1 MQNTSGNLKNSDAR
15 LIRTT
20 SRPARERAAFPAGG
34 TLPATRLKRL
44 SNSHLRTQTH
54 TRTSMLHEAAS
65 PAEVP
70 LFSPVEENAQR
81 WTGDGGGGPGG
92 LTSGLEHDM
101 ENNKVGL
108 RKRRGTTARQ
118 AKAKA
123 PRTQVKTFVLDTNV
137 LLHDPACL
145 HRFEENDVCIP
156 VEVLGELDR
165 FKGEPS
171 ERGANAREVHRTLS
185 KFFAQPDANVME
197 GVPTDGG
204 GRVRLIVFDV
214 EQAEDS
220 EAVKRFLRIFH
231 DLEKPD
237 HRILAC
243 AVWMAEHTQ
252 PPVILVTKDLNMQL
266 KARAVGMPCEDYL
279 HDKVEAR
286 EVSHHEIARIEV
298 SAHELQRFASSGTL
312 DLGSM
317 RTALLALNEYVLLCA
332 GEKQSMPARYIGAQG
347 VTRLLVPE
355 SIRIMQG
362 RSVKPMNL
370 GQACF
375 LDALM
380 NPEISLV
387 TCFGQAGTGKTL
399 LACAAGLSQVLANGY
414 SGITVSRPIVA
425 MGQGIGFLPGSLQD
439 KMRPWLQPV
448 YDALDLLTRPSAN
461 PTFSKKK
468 TARHGNPNPAPMATM
483 SGGMSTPY
491 DPLIQSGMVEIEAL
505 CYIRGRS
512 IPDRFFILDE
522 AQQLTP
528 LEAKTVVTRMSR
540 GSKLVLIGDPA
551 QIDNPYVDS
560 RSNGL
565 VYTRQRLR
573 GQPFS
578 AHVPLSKGER
588 SPLAEAGAR
597 LL

>member
-1 MQNTSGNLKNSDAR
+1 
-15 LIRTT
+15 
-20 SRPARERAAFPAGG
+20 
-34 TLPATRLKRL
+34 
-44 SNSHLRTQTH
+44 
-54 TRTSMLHEAAS
+54 MLHEAAS
-65 PAEVP
+65 PADVS
-70 LFSPVEENAQR
+70 LFPEEETKR
-81 WTGDGGGGPGG
+81 WNGDSTPK
-92 LTSGLEHDM
+92 T
-101 ENNKVGL
+101 GL
-108 RKRRGTTARQ
+108 RRRRGTQGKNGSASS
-118 AKAKA
+118 
-123 PRTQVKTFVLDTNV
+123 TQVKTFVLDTNV

-145 HRFEENDVCIP
+145 HRFEENEVCIP
-156 VEVLGELDR
+156 VDVLGELDR

-185 KFFAQPDANVME
+185 KFFAQPGIDVME

-204 GRVRLIVFDV
+204 GRVRLVVFDL
-214 EQAEDS
+214 D
-220 EAVKRFLRIFH
+220 EAQCSAAVQRFQRIFH

-243 AVWMAEHTQ
+243 AVWMAERTEN
-252 PPVILVTKDLNMQL
+252 PVILVTKDLNMQL
-266 KARAVGMPCEDYL
+266 KARATGVVCEDYL

-286 EVSHHEIARIEV
+286 DVSHHEIARVEV
-298 SAHELQRFASSGTL
+298 SSHELQRFASSGTL
-312 DLGSM
+312 EFPVA
-317 RTALLALNEYVLLCA
+317 RTMHLAVNEYVLLCA
-332 GEKQSMPARYIGAQG
+332 GDKQSMPARFTGLAG
-347 VTRLLVPE
+347 FTRLIVPE

-362 RSVKPMNL
+362 RTIKPMNL
-370 GQACF
+370 GQACL

-380 NPEISLV
+380 NPDIALV

-399 LACAAGLSQVLANGY
+399 LACAAGLSQVLANTY

-425 MGQGIGFLPGSLQD
+425 MGQGIGFLPGSLQE

-468 TARHGNPNPAPMATM
+468 AARHGSTPPPMPTVA
-483 SGGMSTPY
+483 GGVSAPY
-491 DPLIQSGMVEIEAL
+491 DPLIQSGMVEVEAL

-573 GQPFS
+573 GQPFA

-588 SPLAEAGAR
+588 SPLAEAGAKFM
-597 LL
+597 

>member
-1 MQNTSGNLKNSDAR
+1 
-15 LIRTT
+15 
-20 SRPARERAAFPAGG
+20 
-34 TLPATRLKRL
+34 
-44 SNSHLRTQTH
+44 
-54 TRTSMLHEAAS
+54 MLHEAAS
-65 PAEVP
+65 PADVS
-70 LFSPVEENAQR
+70 LFSEEETRQWN
-81 WTGDGGGGPGG
+81 GNGN
-92 LTSGLEHDM
+92 EHSRLPDQA
-101 ENNKVGL
+101 NGNGSAKVGL
-108 RKRRGTTARQ
+108 RRRRGSQGRNGSAAATL
-118 AKAKA
+118 
-123 PRTQVKTFVLDTNV
+123 VKTFVLDTNV

-145 HRFEENDVCIP
+145 HRFEENEVCIP

-185 KFFAQPDANVME
+185 KFFSQPDVNVME
-197 GVPTDGG
+197 GVPTAGG
-204 GRVRLIVFDV
+204 GRVRLIVFDI
-214 EQAEDS
+214 E
-220 EAVKRFLRIFH
+220 EAKCSLAVQRFQRIFH

-243 AVWMAEHTQ
+243 AVWMAERATN
-252 PPVILVTKDLNMQL
+252 PVILVTKDLNMQL
-266 KARAVGMPCEDYL
+266 KARATGVPCEDYL

-286 EVSHHEIARIEV
+286 DATHHDIARVEV
-298 SAHELQRFASSGTL
+298 TAHELQRFASSGIL
-312 DLGSM
+312 EAGASPQ
-317 RTALLALNEYVLLCA
+317 AYLAVNEYVLLTA
-332 GEKQSMPARYIGAQG
+332 GEKQSMPARFIGPQG
-347 VTRLLVPE
+347 FTRLLVPE
-355 SIRIMQG
+355 SMRIMQG
-362 RSVKPMNL
+362 RTIKPMNL

-399 LACAAGLSQVLANGY
+399 LACAAGLSQVLGNAY
-414 SGITVSRPIVA
+414 TGITVSRPIVA
-425 MGQGIGFLPGSLQD
+425 MGQGIGFLPGSLQE

-468 TARHGNPNPAPMATM
+468 AARHGNPSSQPPMATVA
-483 SGGMSTPY
+483 GGASAPY
-491 DPLIQSGMVEIEAL
+491 DPLIQAGMVEIEAL

-573 GQPFS
+573 GQPFA